1 MTPERIAEIAESVPF
16 EWDEDDLDQ
25 GMTRRNIKDSIR
37 QAVNEFAEEIV
48 ALVEEHAR
56 QYTPV
61 NAALL
66 EQARR
71 SIRALKL
78 PEE

>member
-1 MTPERIAEIAESVPF
+1 MNKERIAEIAESAWVHPQSQP
-16 EWDEDDLDQ
+16 LDVAIE
-25 GMTRRNIKDSIR
+25 RAIR
-37 QAVNEFAEEIV
+37 QAVNEAAEEIV

-56 QYTPV
+56 QYAPV

>member
-1 MTPERIAEIAESVPF
+1 MTPERVKAIAEAAWIQPHYRP
-16 EWDEDDLDQ
+16 LDVAIE
-25 GMTRRNIKDSIR
+25 RAIR
-37 QAVNEFAEEIV
+37 QAVNEAAEEIV

-56 QYTPV
+56 QYAPV